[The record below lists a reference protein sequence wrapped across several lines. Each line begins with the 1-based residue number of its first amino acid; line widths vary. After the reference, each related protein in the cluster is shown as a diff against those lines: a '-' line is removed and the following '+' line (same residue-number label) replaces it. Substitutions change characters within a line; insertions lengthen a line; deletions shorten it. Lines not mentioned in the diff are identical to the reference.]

1 MEKLI
6 ERFELLQRRIL
17 DEDFLYRNRTI
28 IPYFLFVYD
37 ADKESWMNKKI
48 EELMIDTKTQG
59 KEFRIL
65 NLFDLFLHIFQED
78 IEELMDLENEEGTQE
93 VLEAVEAT
101 LDDKQ
106 TVVDAFESLTEG
118 AEVILLNGVG
128 TAYPFLHVSG
138 LLKRLATS
146 GYMKPIIVFYPGTFN
161 GMELSLFNHSD
172 IIEDEYQIY
181 VIA

>member
-6 ERFELLQRRIL
+6 ERFELLQRRIF
-17 DEDFLYRNRTI
+17 DEDFLYHNRTI

-37 ADKESWMNKKI
+37 PVKENWMNGKI
-48 EELMIDTKTQG
+48 EELLIDARKRG
-59 KEFRIL
+59 KNFRIL
-65 NLFDLFLHIFQED
+65 NLFDLFLHIFEED
-78 IEELMDLENEEGTQE
+78 IEELMEMENEEGTYE
-93 VLEAVEAT
+93 VMEAVEAT

-106 TVVDAFESLTEG
+106 VVVDAFESLTEE
-118 AEVILLNGVG
+118 AEVILLNGIG

-138 LLKRLATS
+138 LLKRLAAS
-146 GYMKPIIVFYPGTFN
+146 GYVKPIIVFYPGTFN
-161 GMELSLFNHSD
+161 GMELSLFNRSN